1 MVPTTGSPENLALGR
16 AMRATREERGI
27 SQEALALKA
36 GLHRNYYSSLERGSH
51 NPSHLVILKIA
62 EALDVKASELL
73 ARAGQ

>member
-1 MVPTTGSPENLALGR
+1 
-16 AMRATREERGI
+16 MRDMREEQGV

-36 GLHRNYYSSLERGSH
+36 GLHRNYNSSIERGNH

>member
-1 MVPTTGSPENLALGR
+1 
-16 AMRATREERGI
+16 MRAIREDQGV

-36 GLHRNYYSSLERGSH
+36 GLHRNYYSSIERGNH